1 MRSNFILPLILFQ
14 YSLPLITVIMTLQDI
29 PLLIKHLRNTELTNT
44 TNSLNFE
51 NLLVY
56 HKRVKLYVFMYNR
69 LILSP
74 RIERKLEEVRG
85 EEPQNQITREKKN
98 RWWEEK
104 KIYKDQ
110 HGAHLRQFQE
120 LKRGG
125 NWACQSSSKSSTNLL

>member
-1 MRSNFILPLILFQ
+1 
-14 YSLPLITVIMTLQDI
+14 MTLQDI

-85 EEPQNQITREKKN
+85 EEPQNQITREKKKTDD
-98 RWWEEK
+98 EK
-104 KIYKDQ
+104 KK
-110 HGAHLRQFQE
+110 
-120 LKRGG
+120 
-125 NWACQSSSKSSTNLL
+125 KSIRINMGPI